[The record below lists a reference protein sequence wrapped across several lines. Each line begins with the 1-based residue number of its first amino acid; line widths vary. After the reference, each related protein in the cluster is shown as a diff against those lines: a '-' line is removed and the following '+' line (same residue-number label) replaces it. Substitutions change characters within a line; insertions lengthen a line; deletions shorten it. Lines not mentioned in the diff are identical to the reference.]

1 MINERIV
8 KQPVSQLRLPAD
20 YPKLL
25 EELKHRIIEARQKA
39 SLSANAVLINLYW
52 EIGRDILKRQK
63 SEGWGS
69 KVIDRLASDLGKA
82 FPDMKGLSPRNLK
95 FMRAFAEAYPD
106 GQIVKQVVSQIPWGH
121 NIRILQKIKEPDQRL
136 WYAKAAIENGWSR
149 NVLVHQIENDIFSR
163 KGSAITNFKKT
174 LPSPQSD
181 LAQQTLKDPYVFDFL
196 ILDKDFRERE
206 LEKAL
211 NEHLRDFLIEL
222 GVGFAYVGNQYH
234 MEIGDK
240 DFYIDLLFYHL
251 KLRCYVVIDLKSG
264 DFKPEYTGK
273 MNFYLSA
280 VDDNLNKD
288 QDNPAI
294 GIILCKTR
302 NKVIAEYALR
312 DMNKPIGIS
321 EYKLIDSLPKEFKS
335 SLPTVEDIE
344 QELMKDK
351 KHS

>member
-1 MINERIV
+1 MKDERKV
-8 KQPVSQLRLPAD
+8 KQPGSQFKLPAD

-25 EELKHRIIEARQKA
+25 ENLKTKIIKARQKA
-39 SLSANAVLINLYW
+39 SLSANALLIHLYW
-52 EIGRDILKRQK
+52 EMGRDILHRQE

-69 KVIDRLASDLGKA
+69 KVIDRLSSDLGKA
-82 FPDMKGLSPRNLK
+82 FPEMKGLSPRNLK

-106 GQIVKQVVSQIPWGH
+106 EQIVKQVVSQIPWGH
-121 NIRILQKIKEPDQRL
+121 NIRILQKIKETEQRV
-136 WYAKAAIENGWSR
+136 WYAKATVENGWSR
-149 NVLVHQIENDIFSR
+149 N
-163 KGSAITNFKKT
+163 FKET

-196 ILDKDFRERE
+196 TLGNDFRERE

-211 NEHLRDFLIEL
+211 TEHLRDFLLEL
-222 GVGFAYVGNQYH
+222 GVGFAYVGSQYH
-234 MEIGDK
+234 MEIGYQ

-251 KLRCYVVIDLKSG
+251 MLRCYVVIDLKSG
-264 DFKPEYTGK
+264 DFRPEYTGK

-280 VDDNLNKD
+280 VDDNLNTD

-302 NKVIAEYALR
+302 NKIIAEYALR
-312 DMNKPIGIS
+312 DMKKPIGIS
-321 EYKLIDSLPKEFKS
+321 EYKLLESLPEEFKS
-335 SLPTVEDIE
+335 SLPTVEELE
-344 QELMKDK
+344 QELMKDE